1 MKKSAII
8 LAGGSSSR
16 FNSDKGVVELA
27 GKPLLNYVVNAVE
40 GLVDEI
46 VVVTSSQERSDVYSK
61 LVFSSKMRF
70 AVDEYDS
77 KGPLIGALTGFK
89 SVNGEYT
96 LLLPV
101 DTPFVSREVL
111 SLLFESCIGKA
122 ATVPRWTGNEIE
134 PLHAVYRTKEALK
147 AAEEAFVQGEVDMQA
162 LVNRLRGVR
171 YISTLV
177 IEQLDPD
184 LRTFFNVNTALDL
197 KKAAT
202 MIKHGK
208 TRKASKQKS

>member
-1 MKKSAII
+1 LNKSAII

-16 FNSDKGVVELA
+16 LNSDKASLELA
-27 GKPLLNYVVNAVE
+27 GKPLLKHTVDAVE

-46 VVVTSSQERSDVYSK
+46 VIVASSKERTDTYSK
-61 LVFSSKMRF
+61 LVSTSKACF
-70 AVDEYDS
+70 IVDEYDS
-77 KGPLIGALTGFK
+77 KGPLIGALTGLK
-89 SVNGEYT
+89 AVNGEYT

-111 SLLFESCIGKA
+111 SLLFELCVGKTA
-122 ATVPRWTGNEIE
+122 AVPRWTNNEIE
-134 PLHAVYRTKEALK
+134 PLHAVYRTKEALN
-147 AAEEAFVQGEVDMQA
+147 AAEEAFVQGEVAMQA
-162 LVNRLRGVR
+162 MVNRLRGVR

-197 KKAAT
+197 KKAVA
-202 MIKHGK
+202 MV
-208 TRKASKQKS
+208 KQKNRRHK

>member
-1 MKKSAII
+1 MKKSVII

-16 FNSDKGVVELA
+16 LNSDKGTVELA
-27 GKPLLNYVVNAVE
+27 GKPLLKYIVDAVE

-46 VVVTSSQERSDVYSK
+46 VVVASSKERADVYSK
-61 LVFSSKMRF
+61 IVSSSKACF
-70 AVDEYDS
+70 IVDDYDS
-77 KGPLIGALTGFK
+77 NGPLVGALTGFK
-89 SVNGEYT
+89 AANGEYS

-111 SLLFESCIGKA
+111 SLLFELCVGKA
-122 ATVPRWTGNEIE
+122 ATVPRWTNNEIE

-147 AAEEAFVQGEVDMQA
+147 AAEEAFAQSEKDMQA
-162 LVNRLRGVR
+162 MVNRLRGVR

-197 KKAAT
+197 KKASA
-202 MIKHGK
+202 MIKQK
-208 TRKASKQKS
+208 NKMRK

>member
-1 MKKSAII
+1 MSKSAVI

-16 FNSDKGVVELA
+16 LNDDKGIVALA
-27 GKPLLNYVVNAVE
+27 GKPLLTYVVNSVE
-40 GLVDEI
+40 GLVDETVI
-46 VVVTSSQERSDVYSK
+46 VTSSKERANAYAK
-61 LVFSSKMRF
+61 LASSSNVRF

-111 SLLFESCIGKA
+111 SLLFELCIGKVA
-122 ATVPRWTGNEIE
+122 AVPRWTSNEIE

-162 LVNRLRGVR
+162 MVNRLRGVR

-202 MIKHGK
+202 MIKHEK
-208 TRKASKQKS
+208 NKNIVHP

>member
-1 MKKSAII
+1 LKKSVII

-16 FNSDKGVVELA
+16 LNSDKGTVELA
-27 GKPLLNYVVNAVE
+27 GKPLLKYIVDAVE

-46 VVVTSSQERSDVYSK
+46 VVVASSKERADVYSK
-61 LVFSSKMRF
+61 IVSSSKACF
-70 AVDEYDS
+70 IVDEYDS

-89 SVNGEYT
+89 AVNGEYS

-111 SLLFESCIGKA
+111 SLLFELCVDKA
-122 ATVPRWTGNEIE
+122 VAVPRWTNNEIE

-147 AAEEAFVQGEVDMQA
+147 AVEEAFVQGEEDMQA
-162 LVNRLRGVR
+162 MVNRLRGVR

-197 KKAAT
+197 KKASA
-202 MIKHGK
+202 MIKQK
-208 TRKASKQKS
+208 NKMRK